1 MDKELNMTKR
11 LTHTHTD
18 THTHIVMVIRGCQG
32 WEKKRGGRGGVT
44 AGGTG
49 FILGVMK
56 RSGNR

>member
-1 MDKELNMTKR
+1 MTKQ
-11 LTHTHTD
+11 LTHTH